1 MKLYYS
7 PGACAMSVQIVLREL
22 GKKFDLVKVDL
33 RAKTTAD
40 GGDYKTVNPKGYVPA
55 LTLEDGETLT
65 EASVIVQWLADHN
78 SDKQLLPEFGTKERY
93 RAMEWLNFVSTEIH
107 KGFSPMFNPALA
119 DDAKKIL
126 QEKLTLRLEYLNNHF
141 SNSDYMLGNQ
151 FSVVDAYTYNVLRF
165 ARPLKIDLGK
175 FPTVLG
181 FMEKI
186 QSRPSVRA
194 SIEAEG
200 LRQ

>member
-1 MKLYYS
+1 
-7 PGACAMSVQIVLREL
+7 
-22 GKKFDLVKVDL
+22 
-33 RAKTTAD
+33 
-40 GGDYKTVNPKGYVPA
+40 
-55 LTLEDGETLT
+55 
-65 EASVIVQWLADHN
+65 
-78 SDKQLLPEFGTKERY
+78 
-93 RAMEWLNFVSTEIH
+93 
-107 KGFSPMFNPALA
+107 MFKPALA

-175 FPTVLG
+175 FPKVLG